1 MWDLVE
7 NPDDRFSHNEAHIT
21 GYHRQKQLELA
32 SQNDLLSPG
41 VGQAS
46 PRKFGPISRQRGPRP
61 HVITPPQPPQIY
73 PVALVKPDSKSTRGS
88 SKSVRHDPYPISL
101 PRQPIPRPRPVLN
114 EGIDPYSNQRFS
126 NFSTDNGIPIERIAD
141 DSFTRN
147 MQEALK
153 VKLEALDNGTESDS
167 HSDNFDDNIN
177 HETRHS
183 PQGYHN
189 IQDRVEHSVSPR
201 RTEESGVQ
209 RPSVAFSESQDVRT
223 NERHLASY
231 EHDIEFSKTNRRSSE
246 IDTGS
251 YSPASDP
258 REIKLEAL
266 TESEM
271 ELEITGV
278 DPGRVPH
285 SGENWV
291 SNIQDMIGS
300 LPAGSSATSQGET
313 TQESYYHRD
322 SKCFVNERLDDKT
335 CLHGIQP
342 CQTQTGLYSHRI

>member
-1 MWDLVE
+1 M
-7 NPDDRFSHNEAHIT
+7 
-21 GYHRQKQLELA
+21 
-32 SQNDLLSPG
+32 
-41 VGQAS
+41 
-46 PRKFGPISRQRGPRP
+46 
-61 HVITPPQPPQIY
+61 
-73 PVALVKPDSKSTRGS
+73 
-88 SKSVRHDPYPISL
+88 RHDPYPVSL
-101 PRQPIPRPRPVLN
+101 PRQPLAHRPRPGLN
-114 EGIDPYSNQRFS
+114 EGSDPYSNQRFG

-167 HSDNFDDNIN
+167 HSDNYDEN
-177 HETRHS
+177 HAVRHS

-201 RTEESGVQ
+201 RTEESRVQ
-209 RPSVAFSESQDVRT
+209 RPSVAFSESQDLRT
-223 NERHLASY
+223 NDRHLASN
-231 EHDIEFSKTNRRSSE
+231 EHDIEYSKTNRRSSD
-246 IDTGS
+246 IDTGN

-258 REIKLEAL
+258 RDIKLEAV

-291 SNIQDMIGS
+291 SSIQDMIGS
-300 LPAGSSATSQGET
+300 IPAGSAATSQGES
-313 TQESYYHRD
+313 TQESYYHRN
-322 SKCFVNERLDDKT
+322 SKCFVNERRDEKT
-335 CLHGIQP
+335 CLRGIRP
-342 CQTQTGLYSHRI
+342 ILAQTNQTVWVHRMARGLKFLI